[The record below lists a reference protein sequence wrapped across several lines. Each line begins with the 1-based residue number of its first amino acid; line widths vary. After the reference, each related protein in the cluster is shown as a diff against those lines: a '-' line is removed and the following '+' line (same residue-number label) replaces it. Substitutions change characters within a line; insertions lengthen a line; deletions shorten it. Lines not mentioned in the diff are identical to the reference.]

1 MLQLYK
7 NIKNRRI
14 ELGMT
19 QSNLAEKTGYA
30 DKSMIAKIEKGQV
43 DLPQTKIE
51 LFAKALNTTP
61 ADLMGWDDNEEKNY
75 YVDPE
80 TRRIAQRIFED
91 SDMRTLFDIA
101 KDMEPERLQAHID
114 FMKSLKKS
122 EEHDVD

>member
-61 ADLMGWDDNEEKNY
+61 ADIMGWNDGEEKNY
-75 YVDPE
+75 YIDPE
-80 TRRIAQRIFED
+80 THKIAQRIFED
-91 SDMRTLFDIA
+91 SNMRTLFNIA
-101 KDMEPERLQAHID
+101 KDMKPERLQAHIN